1 LFSFNVVYRFAKE
14 DAEREAKNKLKLEM
28 DEYNDLWEEQ
38 KVKVCKPKLSKRRI
52 VGEQIG

>member
-1 LFSFNVVYRFAKE
+1 MYRLAKE